1 MILTCSRVRPT
12 AFLYNSCAFL
22 LCRPCPQRD
31 CRSHGPRLQCLHHRH
46 PGIQK
51 IATSRHCHSHHSTVC
66 KGSQRLTS
74 LDALKWDG
82 HRDGLWLC
90 KHSCSW
96 EMLRSLSNSPHPNS
110 LAPVQQPSRI
120 FKQGRCGTNVDWVTR
135 ESVILSMRDMLWT
148 EKLSTEIKCLLGMF
162 CTDCNEQIRKLE
174 SRSIKRERKRQG

>member
-12 AFLYNSCAFL
+12 AFLYISCAFL

-51 IATSRHCHSHHSTVC
+51 IATSRHCHSHHSMVC

-96 EMLRSLSNSPHPNS
+96 EMLRSLSNSPIS
-110 LAPVQQPSRI
+110 SSK
-120 FKQGRCGTNVDWVTR
+120 FSG
-135 ESVILSMRDMLWT
+135 
-148 EKLSTEIKCLLGMF
+148 
-162 CTDCNEQIRKLE
+162 
-174 SRSIKRERKRQG
+174 SRSTTFKDFQARQVWHQCGLSHTRVCDPFNERYAVNGKAFNRNKMFAGDVLHRLQWAN